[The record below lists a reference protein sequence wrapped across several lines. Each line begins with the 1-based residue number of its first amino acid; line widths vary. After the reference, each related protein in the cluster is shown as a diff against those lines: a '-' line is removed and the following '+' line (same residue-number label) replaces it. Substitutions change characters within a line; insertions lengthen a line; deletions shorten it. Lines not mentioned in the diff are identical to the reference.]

1 MMAIL
6 DLFGNADRILE
17 VYEVEYREQQA
28 RQLVPSDEEDVSII
42 YPKSGKM
49 TKEEQY
55 SLASLKTSKADPKV
69 LE

>member
-1 MMAIL
+1 
-6 DLFGNADRILE
+6 
-17 VYEVEYREQQA
+17 
-28 RQLVPSDEEDVSII
+28 VPSDEEDVSII

>member
-1 MMAIL
+1 MA
-6 DLFGNADRILE
+6 
-17 VYEVEYREQQA
+17 
-28 RQLVPSDEEDVSII
+28 SDEEDVSII

-69 LE
+69 LEKLETIKKNYVDKVTTKVAKIENQKEA